1 MGTKAEETAHDA
13 TGCLSKA
20 APDEPIF
27 VLRAQDELAPTAV
40 RIWVQLAKRENVPE
54 AKLDEAMSLA
64 DWMEDW
70 QANHSHKV
78 PD

>member
-13 TGCLSKA
+13 TGCLAKA
-20 APDEPIF
+20 AADEPLF
-27 VLRAQDELAPTAV
+27 VLRAQDELAPTVV

-54 AKLDEAMSLA
+54 AKLTEAMGLA

-70 QANHSHKV
+70 QATNPHKV